1 MALVPPPLPF
11 PLSPNP
17 FLLHLKLNP
26 GQSFMAISSSW
37 LHRCCHHSWWK
48 RKVSGFFLF
57 FYFLLIMVV
66 EEQGTGFCHGGG
78 RGRGWVVRV
87 DGYGSFWWVLRW
99 FSWWDLWWLWY
110 GWWVFGGWLGLC
122 GGMSGW
128 YE

>member
-1 MALVPPPLPF
+1 M
-11 PLSPNP
+11 
-17 FLLHLKLNP
+17 
-26 GQSFMAISSSW
+26 
-37 LHRCCHHSWWK
+37 
-48 RKVSGFFLF
+48 
-57 FYFLLIMVV
+57 V

-122 GGMSGW
+122 GGMSDGFLVVVVWWLW
-128 YE
+128 YEWWVFGGCSIDGGFLVSDWGL